1 MAQSFKIVSRHGESA
16 GKSGWLA
23 RLLARARRRAA
34 RVDHLSERMLRDIG
48 LDEGTFRRPKDA
60 PEMALS
66 GSGGQQFGLY
76 RHVPGQRP
84 KRRQTRASS

>member
-23 RLLARARRRAA
+23 RLLAKARRRSA

-48 LDEGTFRRPKDA
+48 LDEGTLRRPR
-60 PEMALS
+60 M
-66 GSGGQQFGLY
+66 
-76 RHVPGQRP
+76 
-84 KRRQTRASS
+84 RRKWP